1 LKSLTA
7 RSLELLWII
16 AVTDFKL
23 RYSNSVLGY
32 LWSLLKPLLMFLVL
46 YTVFTVLVQLD
57 IAHYQL
63 RLLLGIVLWN
73 FFAEST
79 SMGMSALLAKATLIT
94 KVKFSRWIV
103 VVASTLSSVMTLM
116 LNLVIFAGFLF
127 FSGVSLKPSAVLFVL
142 YVVELYLL
150 VLGISLGL
158 SVLLVKYRDI
168 FQIWEVLL
176 QAGFFMT
183 PIVYS
188 LDIVPPKYHLYMLV
202 NPLTPIVEDSRR
214 VLVDGA
220 WPTVGGNVAAA
231 AAVLLILGAGSTV
244 FRTFEPRI
252 AEEM

>member
-1 LKSLTA
+1 
-7 RSLELLWII
+7 
-16 AVTDFKL
+16 
-23 RYSNSVLGY
+23 
-32 LWSLLKPLLMFLVL
+32 
-46 YTVFTVLVQLD
+46 
-57 IAHYQL
+57 
-63 RLLLGIVLWN
+63 
-73 FFAEST
+73 
-79 SMGMSALLAKATLIT
+79 
-94 KVKFSRWIV
+94 
-103 VVASTLSSVMTLM
+103 
-116 LNLVIFAGFLF
+116 
-127 FSGVSLKPSAVLFVL
+127 
-142 YVVELYLL
+142 LYLL